1 MGLDMY
7 LYAKK
12 YVSQSMDIDPDGNT
26 YEDILSVLG
35 ISNSDL
41 GAPDYGSLS
50 VSVKAI
56 QWRKA
61 NAIHGWFVKN
71 VQDGED
77 DCGSYEVSRTD
88 LSNLRT
94 ACERVL
100 ADHSLAEELLPPTE
114 GFFFGGYEL
123 DEWYFRDLE
132 QTKKSLDKILAPT
145 SPFSTS
151 PETLRGW
158 WFEYSSSW

>member
-12 YVSQSMDIDPDGNT
+12 YVSQNMDIDPDGNT

-50 VSVKAI
+50 VSVKTI

-61 NAIHGWFVKN
+61 NAIHGWFVRN

-77 DCGSYEVSRTD
+77 DCGSYEVNRED

-100 ADHSLAEELLPPTE
+100 ADHDLAQELLPPAE
-114 GFFFGGYEL
+114 GFFFGGTEL
-123 DEWYFRDLE
+123 DEWYFGELE
-132 QTKKSLDKILAPT
+132 ETKKSLDKILATT
-145 SPFSTS
+145 SPFSNS
-151 PETLRGW
+151 PDTLRGW